1 MLQPIW
7 LTSVYNN
14 TYWNIGTVPVACVEI
29 GTTVCATFEILLAGP
44 TLLWAGIDTPSQSS
58 DRGR

>member
-29 GTTVCATFEILLAGP
+29 GMTVCATFEILLAGP
-44 TLLWAGIDTPSQSS
+44 FPREIFRPLLA
-58 DRGR
+58 R